1 MLYRVYSLRNSISN
15 LHDGLFLFTNDEH
28 ANYELSRKCTDEQR
42 KILTVCC
49 VGEFDISTGE
59 MKLLDNLTEFKL
71 VDFSSGLPA
80 RKSEI
85 LHDNPDVQASK
96 FAERTADIP

>member
-1 MLYRVYSLRNSISN
+1 MLYRVYSLRNSISG

-28 ANYELSRKCTDEQR
+28 ANYELSRKCNDEQR
-42 KILTVCC
+42 RILTVCC

-59 MKLLDNLTEFKL
+59 MKLVDELSEFNL
-71 VDFSSGLPA
+71 VDLSAGLPT

-85 LHDNPDVQASK
+85 LHDSPSVQASK
-96 FAERTADIP
+96 FAARTSDIS

>member
-1 MLYRVYSLRNSISN
+1 MLYRVYSLRNSISG

-28 ANYELSRKCTDEQR
+28 ANYELSRKCNDEQR
-42 KILTVCC
+42 RILTVCC

-59 MKLLDNLTEFKL
+59 MKLIDEVSEFHL
-71 VDFSSGLPA
+71 VDLSAGLPTQ
-80 RKSEI
+80 KSSISHASPE
-85 LHDNPDVQASK
+85 VQASQ